1 MTLPVRVA
9 QVGDGQLGVVLEG
22 VEGLVTEQLLDV
34 VHVGAGAEQFSGT
47 RSAKRVRRD
56 VGGEAG
62 ACSETRPP
70 RAWTVNSK
78 SEPGN
83 AAINVPRN
91 D

>member
-1 MTLPVRVA
+1 MPVALVALPIPLPRMTLPVRVA

-62 ACSETRPP
+62 GTGVGGQS
-70 RAWTVNSK
+70 
-78 SEPGN
+78 
-83 AAINVPRN
+83 VPA
-91 D
+91 